1 MLPVI
6 FALAWPTMLEELM
19 QTLVQYIDTAMV
31 GALGTEATAAVGATS
46 TVGWMVGSSI
56 SALGVGFLAYIA
68 KACGAGRKQEAH
80 QASAQAAMV
89 ACIVGALFT
98 ALTLSLSPMVPVWM
112 QVDPAI
118 RELTHRYFFI
128 LYVPMLFRT
137 ASILFGTVLRAA
149 GDTKTPMRVGV
160 LMNLINI
167 VLNFLLIYP
176 SREISLFSHTV
187 SVYGAG
193 MGVEGAAIASA
204 ISYTVGGVLIT
215 AVLWRHP
222 MVSPK
227 GCSLR
232 PDGRVLRPCLKV
244 ALPNMLQRFGTS
256 LGYVVFASMIN
267 ALGQTAT
274 AAHTIANTVES
285 AFYIPG
291 FGMQTAAATL
301 SGNALGAGDNDRMKR
316 LARTAEQQLRMV
328 AVSEPFYGVPI
339 VIEGMMQGV
348 GRTLIPF
355 LFNLTGMWG
364 VRIAGT
370 FVCTRLLGL
379 GLQAAWACMI
389 AHNLL
394 LCLLFS
400 LHFRRGTWNPLN
412 AKGAGGQPCQE
423 TANRV

>member
-1 MLPVI
+1 M
-6 FALAWPTMLEELM
+6 
-19 QTLVQYIDTAMV
+19 
-31 GALGTEATAAVGATS
+31 
-46 TVGWMVGSSI
+46 
-56 SALGVGFLAYIA
+56 
-68 KACGAGRKQEAH
+68 
-80 QASAQAAMV
+80 
-89 ACIVGALFT
+89 
-98 ALTLSLSPMVPVWM
+98 M

-176 SREISLFSHTV
+176 TREISLFSHTV

-316 LARTAEQQLRMV
+316 LARTILPLEVGLMTVSGALLFAFARPLMAMFSSDERVIALGSTVLRMV

-348 GRTLIPF
+348 GRTLVPF

-400 LHFRRGTWNPLN
+400 LHFRRRTWNPLN

>member
-1 MLPVI
+1 
-6 FALAWPTMLEELM
+6 
-19 QTLVQYIDTAMV
+19 
-31 GALGTEATAAVGATS
+31 
-46 TVGWMVGSSI
+46 
-56 SALGVGFLAYIA
+56 
-68 KACGAGRKQEAH
+68 
-80 QASAQAAMV
+80 
-89 ACIVGALFT
+89 
-98 ALTLSLSPMVPVWM
+98 
-112 QVDPAI
+112 
-118 RELTHRYFFI
+118 
-128 LYVPMLFRT
+128 
-137 ASILFGTVLRAA
+137 
-149 GDTKTPMRVGV
+149 
-160 LMNLINI
+160 
-167 VLNFLLIYP
+167 
-176 SREISLFSHTV
+176 
-187 SVYGAG
+187 
-193 MGVEGAAIASA
+193 
-204 ISYTVGGVLIT
+204 
-215 AVLWRHP
+215 

-316 LARTAEQQLRMV
+316 LAHTILPLEVGLMTVSGALLFAFARPLMAMFSSDERVIALGSTVLRMV